1 MKADLI
7 DRMNVKIWHR
17 ENQSQLCAEPVFMPD
32 PNGKEEDDGR
42 EILTLSMTCNYIF
55 QIQYFIYHECMKFP
69 KKLSLTLLLLVKIQ
83 SFHFNC
89 SN

>member
-32 PNGKEEDDGR
+32 PNGKEEDDGAGHSN
-42 EILTLSMTCNYIF
+42 ILILSTIYNYVF
-55 QIQYFIYHECMKFP
+55 QIQY
-69 KKLSLTLLLLVKIQ
+69 
-83 SFHFNC
+83 
-89 SN
+89 